1 MAPDSIR
8 AITSG
13 SSYPPLSEKP
23 HRLSFLPVSAKTLQ
37 LMRLQLKRNGDTITI
52 LIEPK
57 YALVLK
63 ENGYTEWYSIRRK
76 PHFLKHHLSLILFS
90 EKSSDKL
97 VDVKPFLLW
106 SSHWFCFFHY
116 LLLTILTAC
125 HQYYAS

>member
-1 MAPDSIR
+1 
-8 AITSG
+8 
-13 SSYPPLSEKP
+13 
-23 HRLSFLPVSAKTLQ
+23 
-37 LMRLQLKRNGDTITI
+37 MRLQLKRNGDTITI

-106 SSHWFCFFHY
+106 SSHWFVSFSLFVIDNTHC
-116 LLLTILTAC
+116 LSSILC
-125 HQYYAS
+125 LIDPLSHLASFRVYVAKEVCNIFSRWF